1 MKRDKI
7 MDLVKDLVHFNVEGF
22 LQTCTKEDNS
32 AIETLQTC
40 FINTIAKCTCELDAT
55 FNMSSFLNLAPENYN
70 SLLCKMVL
78 KVLPMIFRFSSNIN
92 LNVFTAVHELNNF
105 SQPFHEDKNEI
116 LNFLWNF
123 LSSFCQ
129 LHLQNSLPEQLIP
142 DGLIYITSNCQLLLS
157 IIQPYQTYSK
167 HIGGKIDAITD
178 FVCSLHEVKI
188 ESLNVNPALQKYLVF
203 LRSIVQLLYKGYNEM
218 NENVFSR
225 DQIQSLSNSK
235 ELRSLCQLFL
245 INIFMSEQLKMI
257 IEKFNSVESDISKHL
272 LFKTQDNDNCISLI
286 ELMRKYNVTL
296 PSELLKEIQSLTQ
309 LSEGFSLNSHVPLKS
324 LQCLLKQLDDYLL
337 PLHDL
342 RPFLIHFHVSESMLF
357 SSYMKFKN
365 NGESLNI
372 EEFCGILQNAYV
384 HIQNILKGSANLLE
398 IKASNLNLIDSTT
411 NVSIEF
417 QKAEA
422 FFTSRMQRKSNAFE
436 YYKNVI
442 TLLKLQPSIKSS
454 IKVCEMFQ
462 LEGCL
467 QSDSF
472 TNLETLY
479 LNLSDESYWL
489 NLQLKEAS
497 ELLLSLFS
505 WFGTDDELVVEDWQY
520 LNIIEALADSGDF
533 YQFLVDMNFV
543 GDGGQAHFQQ
553 QFRLV
558 TQQLQ
563 GEEYQQEVL
572 SHLSIAYKF
581 VVSFTEFTGNFK
593 DFFKLANSCDTTG
606 ILSVLKNINRNID
619 SLQLWFSRI
628 EEDTVE
634 KISSDLSCICSTGT
648 FLITAL
654 SSHISLQFLSSD
666 KSTVW
671 NIERIQDYVR
681 KLAFLNPGSKDE
693 EMETFL
699 FYYEMADKLHSSIK
713 CLCMY
718 GHPKYAKADYQCNLC
733 CFENRDKVS
742 QEIDEI
748 QSHYHD
754 WVQKAAK
761 LREEYPWLILF
772 NTTEISN
779 IYNVLNVRSRSL
791 RNHAKKVQKEIDV
804 LNVNLVSI
812 EKTLQ
817 KFNTIKSTLQPAEAN
832 KWTGSF
838 LKMLYES
845 DNSSPIP
852 HYDIPKE
859 NRGYAYLHKAF
870 EGGSKN
876 LTRLIFSIF
885 TNMPVYFQIFRC
897 KSNTEKEEIARIC
910 QCISKFPGQ
919 YAFIEVN
926 KLKLDVQEEL
936 IKCYL
941 KLHFEWSKNNNSFEV
956 HFIET
961 DVSIFDEN
969 PWITSYVSLF

>member
-178 FVCSLHEVKI
+178 FVCSRHEVKI
-188 ESLNVNPALQKYLVF
+188 ELLNVNPASQKYLVF
-203 LRSIVQLLYKGYNEM
+203 LRSIVQLLYKGDYEM
-218 NENVFSR
+218 SENIFSLN
-225 DQIQSLSNSK
+225 QIQSLSNSK

-245 INIFMSEQLKMI
+245 INIFTPEQLKMKREEFI
-257 IEKFNSVESDISKHL
+257 FVESYISRHL
-272 LFKTQDNDNCISLI
+272 LFETQNDCISLI
-286 ELMRKYNVTL
+286 KLMREYNVTL
-296 PSELLKEIQSLTQ
+296 PPDLFKEIQSSTQ
-309 LSEGFSLNSHVPLKS
+309 LSERFVLNSHVPLKS
-324 LQCLLKQLDDYLL
+324 LQSLLKQLDECLL
-337 PLHDL
+337 PLHDSL
-342 RPFLIHFHVSESMLF
+342 RFFWIHFHVSKSMFF
-357 SSYMKFKN
+357 SSYMKLKN
-365 NGESLNI
+365 NQESLNI
-372 EEFCGILQNAYV
+372 EEFCGILQNAYI
-384 HIQNILKGSANLLE
+384 HIESILKGSVSLLE
-398 IKASNLNLIDSTT
+398 IKALFIDTT
-411 NVSIEF
+411 TDNELEF

-422 FFTSRMQRKSNAFE
+422 FFNSRMQRKPNALE
-436 YYKNVI
+436 YYKNVM
-442 TLLKLQPSIKSS
+442 TLLKLRPSIKSS
-454 IKVCEMFQ
+454 IKVCKMFQ

-467 QSDSF
+467 QSNSF
-472 TNLETLY
+472 KNLEMLY
-479 LNLSDESYWL
+479 ASKLSDESYWL
-489 NLQLKEAS
+489 ELQLREAS
-497 ELLLSLFS
+497 VLLMNIFSL
-505 WFGTDDELVVEDWQY
+505 FGTDDELVENWQY
-520 LNIIEALADSGDF
+520 LDIIEALADSGDF